1 MSDELTIESNRSRI
15 TDLLSEW
22 TMQNTKDFVA
32 TQNGILKQDGFPV
45 IEELGDKN
53 PYAET
58 QTVSHPVIFH
68 CQVHTTVSRTE
79 ELIKST

>member
-1 MSDELTIESNRSRI
+1 
-15 TDLLSEW
+15 
-22 TMQNTKDFVA
+22 MQNTKDFVA

-58 QTVSHPVIFH
+58 QTVGHPVIFG